1 MVTVLALVRPAGAQ
15 PAPPRSNA
23 PLAQHK
29 GEAELARA
37 VAAITLDRASQRLLA
52 EGVRQLAAGAHEQAL
67 ANFLAAYAKA
77 PSPRLLVNIAAILRD
92 MGRLA
97 DAANTYQRYL
107 ADPATSGE
115 RGEVKE
121 LLLRL
126 DEQLCVLVVHVA
138 PRGSEVSLDGGP
150 WISVGST
157 LTTRVRT
164 GIHLVRIRN
173 SGQSD
178 ELTIN
183 GFAGE
188 TKDVQLAV
196 RGAPERDAPDQISAW
211 LDDSTRY
218 ATSGPARVVL
228 SAAGV
233 AVAPLVP
240 RDETSEGAT
249 AVVGVAPRAITSGV
263 VGVARIDGRLRGFAG
278 GIGLAIARA
287 HFEGEVMTLL
297 SDQLGGYLGV
307 RYRLWLAR
315 WRPYAAIGMPAFVYS
330 EMDTTRVA
338 LGMRA
343 AAGVEVMLHRH
354 LSVQGDLGYEHFFA
368 LGDARFYADYFV
380 PTLGV
385 IGRL

>member
-1 MVTVLALVRPAGAQ
+1 MLCVLALVHPAHAQ
-15 PAPPRSNA
+15 AQAPPPARSNA
-23 PLAQHK
+23 PLAQLR
-29 GEAELARA
+29 GDQELARA
-37 VAAITLDRASQRLLA
+37 LAAISPDRAVQALLA
-52 EGVRQLAAGAHEQAL
+52 EGVRQLATGAHEQAL

-218 ATSGPARVVL
+218 ATSGR
-228 SAAGV
+228 
-233 AVAPLVP
+233 
-240 RDETSEGAT
+240 
-249 AVVGVAPRAITSGV
+249 
-263 VGVARIDGRLRGFAG
+263 
-278 GIGLAIARA
+278 
-287 HFEGEVMTLL
+287 
-297 SDQLGGYLGV
+297 
-307 RYRLWLAR
+307 
-315 WRPYAAIGMPAFVYS
+315 
-330 EMDTTRVA
+330 
-338 LGMRA
+338 
-343 AAGVEVMLHRH
+343 
-354 LSVQGDLGYEHFFA
+354 
-368 LGDARFYADYFV
+368 
-380 PTLGV
+380 
-385 IGRL
+385 